1 MDEPNQPEN
10 QPPPAQQEEPEID
23 LEALTSAVERLLRR
37 DLRLER
43 ERAFGNERR
52 DDRFRSDTH
61 R

>member
-1 MDEPNQPEN
+1 MDESNE
-10 QPPPAQQEEPEID
+10 PAAPASNAAQGAPAEEPEID

-52 DDRFRSDTH
+52 DDRLR
-61 R
+61 